1 MNTASLL
8 AISSLLAFSLASL
21 HAQEAAG
28 APAAAM
34 PERGDGNVAGL
45 IGLALQEMQK
55 NGGKPQAALYQAASK
70 ALAAQPQNS
79 KTARFD
85 DALFMAD
92 AAVLLSPVAGSLNK
106 PEQAGA
112 KLADILGLPRDKTGN
127 IASLKDLLPFAND
140 IRDAVLLQKLKLA
153 ATNYNY
159 DALERSISYL
169 SRKYSKTYTRGKEH
183 LSTLARYRKD
193 IPNPASFTQSAK
205 AKDMDKL
212 KELVNFR
219 LQALVHDNPEISK
232 GDIMAVRRYA
242 LSGDRTNRTQDRP
255 ANWQGITSM
264 PGNGKNY
271 RSEIIRLHAKNS
283 GADSLPGPSD
293 ILHARN
299 TWCGY
304 TDLDFGGG
312 KILFTSW
319 TDPDKKR
326 RAWDLFELDL
336 ATGNTQ
342 NVTSFMPEDTDS
354 SDACYLP
361 DGRIIFMN
369 TSGYQGVPCVTGSDW
384 VGNAHILDR
393 KDNNARRITFDQ
405 DNNWCPTML
414 PDGRVLFLRWEYTE
428 SAHYFSRILM
438 SMNPDGTDQ
447 KEYYGSNS
455 YWPNS
460 LFDAQAIP
468 GKPGMFAGIV
478 SGHHGEKRVGELVI
492 FDINK
497 GRTETDGAV
506 QKIPG
511 YGKEVPNIIKDQLVN
526 GLSTP
531 MFAEPSPLSDAY
543 FLASCNLRPGEPSM
557 NIVLCD
563 KFDNIVPLTASSYC
577 IYAEP
582 RLLQPT
588 KKPAVIPDKVK
599 LDTDKAT
606 VYISDIY
613 QGRAIKGVPEGKA
626 KTLRV
631 FMSEYSPRNTG
642 GHYVMGM
649 ESNWDVKVLYGTTPI
664 NKDGSAVFEVPAN
677 LPLTLQVLD
686 DEGKELVQMRSWFS
700 AMPGEKLSCIG
711 CHESQNEAPPARL
724 TEASRQAPRQIDQ
737 WYGPARTF
745 GFMTEVQPVLDR
757 NCISCHNG
765 QTTYPA
771 PRTGTIPNFADTSKI
786 GTGSEIGTF
795 SKSYWALHPYVRRNG
810 PEGDWRNMT
819 AAEFTADTSELIQ
832 LLSKGHQG
840 VKLGKEDMDRL
851 VTWIDLNVPYR
862 SAWEGERPHNAE
874 FMKKRYDYMK
884 LFTTTKRDYVTL
896 TDTDYKPGT
905 PIASAAAPNTP
916 RLDPVTDK
924 PAQLA
929 GEPEQMKLD
938 LGNGVAMNLRRIPAG
953 TFTMGS
959 TRYETPQELPR
970 TKCNIAKPYWMGET
984 EITLDQYRQFDPS
997 YKNGVY
1003 DMHNKDQVKP
1013 GYDMDTDGR
1022 NPVIRI
1028 SHEKAMEFCRWLSKK
1043 TGKKVSLPTE
1053 AQWEYAARGNTA
1065 GQDFYFGSIVDDF
1078 SPYANLGDVSLKK
1091 LAVRGVDPQPIN
1103 NPDRFFDFVPR
1114 SEKYNDN
1121 HVMLAPA
1128 GSFKPN
1134 AYGLYDMIGNV
1145 AEWTRSEYK
1154 PYPYKDDDGRNA
1166 PGNADTVRTVRG
1178 GSWRDRPERATSSWR
1193 WGYPAWRSVYNV
1205 GFRVVIED

>member
-1 MNTASLL
+1 MNTASLF
-8 AISSLLAFSLASL
+8 AISSLLALSLSGL
-21 HAQEAAG
+21 HAQPAVDV
-28 APAAAM
+28 PAAAS
-34 PERGDGNVAGL
+34 PERGENAVARL
-45 IGLALQEMQK
+45 IDLASQEMQK
-55 NGGKPQAALYQAASK
+55 SGGKPQEALYLTASQ
-70 ALAAQPQNS
+70 ALAAQAQPGQAAQN
-79 KTARFD
+79 D
-85 DALFMAD
+85 DALFMTD
-92 AAVLLSPVAGSLNK
+92 AAVLLAPVAEAMHK

-112 KLADILGLPRDKTGN
+112 KLAGILGLPREKTGS
-127 IASLKDLLPFAND
+127 ISSLKDLLPFAGE
-140 IRDAVLLQKLKLA
+140 IRNAVRLHKLQLA
-153 ATNYNY
+153 ASNYNY
-159 DALERSISYL
+159 DAMERSIDYL
-169 SRKYSKTYTRGKEH
+169 SRKYAKTYARGKEH
-183 LSTLARYRKD
+183 KAALAQYRKD
-193 IPNPASFTQSAK
+193 IPDPAAFIKSAK
-205 AKDMDKL
+205 AGDMDKL
-212 KELVNFR
+212 EELVNFR
-219 LQALVHDNPEISK
+219 LQALVGDNPEMSK
-232 GDIMAVRRYA
+232 GNLMAVRRYA
-242 LSGDRTNRTQDRP
+242 LSGERTNRTQDRP

-264 PGNGKNY
+264 PGHGKNY
-271 RSEIIRLHAKNS
+271 RSEIIRLHAKTA
-283 GADSLPGPSD
+283 GDSHLPGQPD

-304 TDLDFGGG
+304 TDLDFDGG

-326 RAWDLFELDL
+326 QAWDLFELDL
-336 ATGNTQ
+336 STGNTQ
-342 NVTSFMPEDTDS
+342 NVTSFMPVDTDS

-393 KDNNARRITFDQ
+393 KNNNARRITFDQ

-582 RLLQPT
+582 RLLQST
-588 KKPAVIPDKVK
+588 KKPPVIPDKVK

-613 QGRAIKGVPEGKA
+613 QGRAIKGVPQGKA
-626 KTLRV
+626 KSLRV

-711 CHESQNEAPPARL
+711 CHESQNEAPPA
-724 TEASRQAPRQIDQ
+724 SRKPPGRP
-737 WYGPARTF
+737 PARST
-745 GFMTEVQPVLDR
+745 
-757 NCISCHNG
+757 NG
-765 QTTYPA
+765 
-771 PRTGTIPNFADTSKI
+771 
-786 GTGSEIGTF
+786 
-795 SKSYWALHPYVRRNG
+795 
-810 PEGDWRNMT
+810 T
-819 AAEFTADTSELIQ
+819 A
-832 LLSKGHQG
+832 
-840 VKLGKEDMDRL
+840 R
-851 VTWIDLNVPYR
+851 
-862 SAWEGERPHNAE
+862 
-874 FMKKRYDYMK
+874 
-884 LFTTTKRDYVTL
+884 
-896 TDTDYKPGT
+896 
-905 PIASAAAPNTP
+905 
-916 RLDPVTDK
+916 
-924 PAQLA
+924 
-929 GEPEQMKLD
+929 
-938 LGNGVAMNLRRIPAG
+938 
-953 TFTMGS
+953 
-959 TRYETPQELPR
+959 
-970 TKCNIAKPYWMGET
+970 
-984 EITLDQYRQFDPS
+984 
-997 YKNGVY
+997 
-1003 DMHNKDQVKP
+1003 
-1013 GYDMDTDGR
+1013 
-1022 NPVIRI
+1022 
-1028 SHEKAMEFCRWLSKK
+1028 
-1043 TGKKVSLPTE
+1043 
-1053 AQWEYAARGNTA
+1053 
-1065 GQDFYFGSIVDDF
+1065 
-1078 SPYANLGDVSLKK
+1078 
-1091 LAVRGVDPQPIN
+1091 
-1103 NPDRFFDFVPR
+1103 
-1114 SEKYNDN
+1114 
-1121 HVMLAPA
+1121 LAPSA
-1128 GSFKPN
+1128 S
-1134 AYGLYDMIGNV
+1134 
-1145 AEWTRSEYK
+1145 
-1154 PYPYKDDDGRNA
+1154 
-1166 PGNADTVRTVRG
+1166 
-1178 GSWRDRPERATSSWR
+1178 
-1193 WGYPAWRSVYNV
+1193 
-1205 GFRVVIED
+1205 